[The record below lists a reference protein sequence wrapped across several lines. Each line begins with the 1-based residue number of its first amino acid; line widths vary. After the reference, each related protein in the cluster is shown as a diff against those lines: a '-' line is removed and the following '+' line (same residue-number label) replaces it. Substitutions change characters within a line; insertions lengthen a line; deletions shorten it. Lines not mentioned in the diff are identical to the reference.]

1 MAFFLSIFVFT
12 FGEINKSLKMKAYI
26 PILFAITLFLSCKK
40 KSEDSV
46 KPGNTCACSP
56 YEPAYKCV
64 DCKTS
69 SSAKPAYD
77 NSNLGVYKGVLIGS
91 SGTFTI
97 TMQENDTTASLSFD
111 GKNLVLTK
119 TKFESTGGNLEATFK
134 SDSVVLSIS
143 VSSNGSVASVS
154 TTIPGHTN
162 IITSVLKE
170 KSGALVK
177 AFEGSFTGNKGSSG
191 VFNMVTVDST
201 VYVIWK
207 NTDGNSGTVNG
218 TVNTNKLTG
227 TGAGAL
233 NVNGTFTDSDN
244 ANGTWSQP
252 AESGTWAGKRTL

>member
-111 GKNLVLTK
+111 GIASIC
-119 TKFESTGGNLEATFK
+119 ST
-134 SDSVVLSIS
+134 VLSRSKFI
-143 VSSNGSVASVS
+143 
-154 TTIPGHTN
+154 
-162 IITSVLKE
+162 VL
-170 KSGALVK
+170 LVIRSL
-177 AFEGSFTGNKGSSG
+177 FEF
-191 VFNMVTVDST
+191 
-201 VYVIWK
+201 
-207 NTDGNSGTVNG
+207 
-218 TVNTNKLTG
+218 LH
-227 TGAGAL
+227 
-233 NVNGTFTDSDN
+233 
-244 ANGTWSQP
+244 
-252 AESGTWAGKRTL
+252 